1 MRELSVFE
9 VKHVAGGGGAVLG
22 QASSNGNSVSIIATN
37 DVTKLLPGKQYGI
50 VVQGTFA
57 DIGDFMQALPDL
69 FNDAIANIGE
79 RIEGMWDQIVNAVSD
94 FMSKLAS
101 MIGNLFT
108 PDAATP

>member
-1 MRELSVFE
+1 
-9 VKHVAGGGGAVLG
+9 
-22 QASSNGNSVSIIATN
+22 
-37 DVTKLLPGKQYGI
+37 
-50 VVQGTFA
+50 
-57 DIGDFMQALPDL
+57 MQALPDL

-108 PDAATP
+108 PETATP